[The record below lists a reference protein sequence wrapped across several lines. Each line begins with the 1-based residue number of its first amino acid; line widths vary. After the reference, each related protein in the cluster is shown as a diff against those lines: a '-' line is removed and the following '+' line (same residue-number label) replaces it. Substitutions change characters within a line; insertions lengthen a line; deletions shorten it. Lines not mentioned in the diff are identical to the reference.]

1 MDAIDTFKTQALDS
15 MAQTVTALETEIG
28 EVAGVPRARARRRR
42 PRRRPAHDALDL
54 GDAPGT

>member
-28 EVAGVPRARARRRR
+28 KSQSYLARVRASDAR
-42 PRRRPAHDALDL
+42 DASDGPDVLDL
-54 GDAPGT
+54 GKPTG